1 MTNRLLNA
9 ENLRAAY
16 RTPDGRQV
24 FAVDDVSVYINEG
37 EVLGVAGESGCGKS
51 TLGAILSLTTRPPLY
66 VESGTLEI
74 DGKRQELG
82 ARSKIPRTWRG
93 SVVSL
98 LPQGAMNSIS
108 PTQRVRDLVF
118 DVMRAHDRSIKRDEA
133 LDRARDRLK
142 SLDLP
147 VRVLDSYPHQLSG
160 GMKQRTVTII
170 STLLNPRLLIADE
183 PTSALDVSSQ
193 KALIDML
200 LQMLEQKIMSGVVF
214 VTHDLPVLRTVSNRI
229 AIMYAGKI
237 VEVGDAEDIA
247 NRPRHPYAAALLSA
261 VLVPEPRY
269 REMRVFGIPGSPPNL
284 LNPPAGCRF
293 HPRCGV
299 SYEEC
304 THEEPPHV
312 GDELRF
318 AKCFWAKKHPGESVP
333 LKAVTSDSLEDADPI
348 VGGGVIAQSEHH
360 DEEDGAA
367 RAATEE
373 SQSEGSR
380 EVPTGG
386 VSA

>member
-1 MTNRLLNA
+1 MTRLLNA

-24 FAVDDVSVYINEG
+24 FAVDDVSVHIDEG

-82 ARSKIPRTWRG
+82 ARSRIPRTWRG

-108 PTQRVRDLVF
+108 PTQRVRDLVV
-118 DVMRAHDRSIKRDEA
+118 DVVRAHDRTVKKDEA
-133 LDRARDRLK
+133 IDRARDRLT

-200 LQMLEQKIMSGVVF
+200 LHMLEQKIMSGVVF
-214 VTHDLPVLRTVSNRI
+214 VTHDLPVLRTVSTRI

-237 VEVGDAEDIA
+237 VEVGDAEEITE
-247 NRPRHPYAAALLSA
+247 RPRHPYAASLLSA

-269 REMRVFGIPGSPPNL
+269 RSMRVHGIPGSPPNL
-284 LNPPAGCRF
+284 ATPPSGCRF
-293 HPRCGV
+293 RPRCGV
-299 SYEEC
+299 AYDEC
-304 THEEPPHV
+304 STETPPHV
-312 GDELRF
+312 GDDLRF
-318 AKCFWAKKHPGESVP
+318 SACFWAKRHPGESVP
-333 LKAVTSDSLEDADPI
+333 LTAVTSEALGDADP
-348 VGGGVIAQSEHH
+348 VLPVGAPEQEVHDDSGPGQGVGVTATGVPAGGGQA
-360 DEEDGAA
+360 
-367 RAATEE
+367 
-373 SQSEGSR
+373 
-380 EVPTGG
+380 
-386 VSA
+386 

>member
-1 MTNRLLNA
+1 MTRLLNA

-24 FAVDDVSVYINEG
+24 FAVDDVSVYIDEG
-37 EVLGVAGESGCGKS
+37 EVLGVAGESGSGKS
-51 TLGAILSLTTRPPLY
+51 TLGAILSLTARPPLY
-66 VESGTLEI
+66 VESGALEI

-82 ARSKIPRTWRG
+82 ERSKIPRTWRG

-108 PTQRVRDLVF
+108 PTQRIRDLVF

-214 VTHDLPVLRTVSNRI
+214 VTHDLPVLRTVSDRI

-237 VEVGDAEDIA
+237 VEVGDAEEITE
-247 NRPRHPYAAALLSA
+247 RPRHPYAGALLGA

-269 REMRVFGIPGSPPNL
+269 RQMRVFGIPGSPPSL
-284 LNPPAGCRF
+284 ADPPSGCRF

-299 SYEEC
+299 AYPEC
-304 THEEPPHV
+304 ETEEPPHV
-312 GDELRF
+312 GDELRY

-333 LKAVTSDSLEDADPI
+333 LEAVTSGTLADADPL
-348 VGGGVIAQSEHH
+348 GDDPRPAESEQH
-360 DEEDGAA
+360 DDVDGSA
-367 RAATEE
+367 AAT
-373 SQSEGSR
+373 QTAGA
-380 EVPTGG
+380 EVPAGG
-386 VSA
+386 RTA

>member
-1 MTNRLLNA
+1 MTRLLNA

-24 FAVDDVSVYINEG
+24 FAVDDVSVYIDEG

-66 VESGTLEI
+66 VESGTLEV
-74 DGKRQELG
+74 DGLRQELG

-108 PTQRVRDLVF
+108 PTQRVRDLVV
-118 DVMRAHDRSIKRDEA
+118 DVVRAHDRSTKPDEA

-200 LQMLEQKIMSGVVF
+200 LQMLEQKIMAGVVF

-237 VEVGDAEDIA
+237 VEVGDAAEITE
-247 NRPRHPYAAALLSA
+247 RPRHPYAAALLSA

-269 REMRVFGIPGSPPNL
+269 RAMRVYGIPGAPPNL
-284 LNPPAGCRF
+284 ANPPSGCRF

-299 SYEEC
+299 AYSEC
-304 THEEPPHV
+304 REEEPPHI
-312 GDELRF
+312 GDELRY
-318 AKCFWAKKHPGESVP
+318 ATCFWAKKHPGESVP
-333 LKAVTSDSLEDADPI
+333 IGAVTSETLAAVDP
-348 VGGGVIAQSEHH
+348 VVAL
-360 DEEDGAA
+360 DDPGAPEPE
-367 RAATEE
+367 AT
-373 SQSEGSR
+373 
-380 EVPTGG
+380 PTEKTQ

>member
-1 MTNRLLNA
+1 MGRLLNA

-24 FAVDDVSVYINEG
+24 FAVDDVSVYIDEG

-108 PTQRVRDLVF
+108 PTQRVRDLVV
-118 DVMRAHDRSIKRDEA
+118 DVVRAHDRSTKPDEA
-133 LDRARDRLK
+133 IDRARDRLK

-237 VEVGDAEDIA
+237 VEVGDAAEITE
-247 NRPRHPYAAALLSA
+247 RPRHPYAAALLSA

-269 REMRVFGIPGSPPNL
+269 RSMRVYGIPGAPPNL
-284 LNPPAGCRF
+284 ANPPSGCRF

-299 SYEEC
+299 AYAEC
-304 THEEPPHV
+304 STEEPPHV
-312 GDELRF
+312 GDELRY

-333 LKAVTSDSLEDADPI
+333 ISAVTSETLASADP
-348 VGGGVIAQSEHH
+348 VEARPDAAPAESAGVL
-360 DEEDGAA
+360 
-367 RAATEE
+367 R
-373 SQSEGSR
+373 
-380 EVPTGG
+380 
-386 VSA
+386 